1 MHSPPPLQ
9 FSIPF
14 LKSLLRFSVVR
25 LEERILPEKQRD
37 APDACE
43 RHERIYDP
51 RDYRSLAAA
60 YPRDDIEF
68 EQAYAAQL
76 SAPIITKISDILS
89 IIFLTPF
96 AISIAGASAFIR
108 S

>member
-1 MHSPPPLQ
+1 VLNKATA
-9 FSIPF
+9 
-14 LKSLLRFSVVR
+14 KSAFALSAAAAIFNSFFKSSLRFSVVC

-68 EQAYAAQL
+68 EQTYAAPVER
-76 SAPIITKISDILS
+76 ADYY
-89 IIFLTPF
+89 
-96 AISIAGASAFIR
+96 
-108 S
+108 

>member
-1 MHSPPPLQ
+1 VTAKSAFALSAAAAI
-9 FSIPF
+9 FNSF
-14 LKSLLRFSVVR
+14 LKSLLRFSVIR

-68 EQAYAAQL
+68 EQAYAAPVER
-76 SAPIITKISDILS
+76 ADYY
-89 IIFLTPF
+89 
-96 AISIAGASAFIR
+96 
-108 S
+108 